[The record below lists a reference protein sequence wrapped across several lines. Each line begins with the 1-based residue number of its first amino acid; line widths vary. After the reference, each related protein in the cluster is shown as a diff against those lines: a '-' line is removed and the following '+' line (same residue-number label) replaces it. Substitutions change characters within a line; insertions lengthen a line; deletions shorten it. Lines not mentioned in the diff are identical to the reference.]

1 MQVDVGKIIDGAK
14 INRLHYLVLSVGL
27 FVLINDAYDLV
38 SMGIV
43 IPRIAEQWGV
53 SRAEFGIALSVSM
66 FGVLIGSG
74 ASGLL
79 GDYIGRKNTMILTVL
94 ISGVFMFLTTTA
106 TSMNELII
114 YRFFTGLGA
123 GGCIPITIAHASEF
137 MPERV
142 RNRLVVLMY
151 TGAGMGS
158 VFAGFAAPAILG
170 NWGWQG
176 IFVVGG
182 IVSLV
187 AMALVMFLL
196 PESVKFMIAK
206 KSDSKKIGKVL
217 ERVEPAF
224 NATDEDQYEIH
235 EQTHSDKGSPIRE
248 LFGDGQTGITLLAW
262 AAMLGNQFM
271 IFALALWM
279 PTLLTQGGVPETTA
293 LFILALYSVGGVFGG
308 WTFSVFADK
317 YDPGRVLGFTFPLA
331 ALSVAALAMSLG
343 ATPILVTMAIV
354 TGFFGIGSSFCLGP
368 YVASLY
374 PTRARS
380 TGIGWALS
388 IGRIGSIMSPLVAAW
403 AMGQGYST
411 ASIFLMLGVAPV
423 LCGISVVLLRRLE
436 FQVLRAESL

>member
-1 MQVDVGKIIDGAK
+1 MQVDVGKIIDGAR
-14 INRLHYLVLSVGL
+14 INRLHSLVVGVGL

-66 FGVLIGSG
+66 FGVLIGSA

-94 ISGVFMFLTTTA
+94 ISGIFMFLTTTA
-106 TSMNELII
+106 TSMNELVI

-123 GGCIPITIAHASEF
+123 GGCIPITIAHASEY

-158 VFAGFAAPAILG
+158 VFAGFAAPTILG

-182 IVSLV
+182 VISFV
-187 AMALVMFLL
+187 AMFLVMFLL
-196 PESVKFMIAK
+196 PESVKFMIARG
-206 KSDSKKIGKVL
+206 SDPNKVGAVL
-217 ERVEPAF
+217 ERVEPEFKASED
-224 NATDEDQYEIH
+224 DEYVIH
-235 EQTHSDKGSPIRE
+235 EHAHSDKGSPIQE
-248 LFGDGQTGITLLAW
+248 LFGEGQTGITLLAW
-262 AAMLGNQFM
+262 LAMFGNQFLL
-271 IFALALWM
+271 FAMVLWM
-279 PTLLTQGGVPETTA
+279 PTLFTQGGLAEKTA
-293 LFILALYSVGGVFGG
+293 LFILALYNVGGVIGG
-308 WTFSVFADK
+308 WAFSIFADK
-317 YDPGRVLGFTFPLA
+317 YDPARVLTFTYPLA
-331 ALSVAALAMSLG
+331 GISVALLGISLG
-343 ATPILVTMAIV
+343 SVPILVTVAIV
-354 TGFFGIGSSFCLGP
+354 TGFFSIGSSFCLGP

-388 IGRIGSIMSPLVAAW
+388 IGRVGAILSPLVAGW
-403 AMGQGYST
+403 AIGQGYAT
-411 ASIFLMLGVAPV
+411 RAIMLLLAMGPV
-423 LCGISVVLLRRLE
+423 LCGVAVLWLRRLE
-436 FQVLRAESL
+436 YRVLHAETV